1 MRHFVFTA
9 SYVNMWRI
17 ITLEKCIQST
27 RKYLN
32 LPHYILVS
40 INDSLTQTEKEY
52 IIRKLKQ
59 YKKDYD
65 NIEIFLHEKRLI
77 QLSHLIFLKDKLEPD
92 EKDKITFIDD
102 DDLFISPLP
111 KRDDEFKGMII
122 YASIGKDSTLDLP
135 VRNEFSGT
143 TCFYKTFRDIL
154 KQYLKEPEK
163 SPPNLFDVYLLCH
176 LPPNN
181 YEPFVEHGIQ
191 TLFFGQDWVNLER
204 EFCVQNIEYIR
215 KDYKNYTK
223 L

>member
-92 EKDKITFIDD
+92 EKDKITF
-102 DDLFISPLP
+102 
-111 KRDDEFKGMII
+111 K
-122 YASIGKDSTLDLP
+122 
-135 VRNEFSGT
+135 
-143 TCFYKTFRDIL
+143 
-154 KQYLKEPEK
+154 
-163 SPPNLFDVYLLCH
+163 
-176 LPPNN
+176 
-181 YEPFVEHGIQ
+181 
-191 TLFFGQDWVNLER
+191 
-204 EFCVQNIEYIR
+204 
-215 KDYKNYTK
+215 
-223 L
+223 